1 MSYYWFNRQEL
12 LYKAKDRYHNCV
24 GREKAAEY
32 YLENRRALKEKTKNK
47 YKSLSEEKKEAKTK
61 YRKNR
66 YRNMKEMQAK
76 ILIFCIV

>member
-12 LYKAKDRYHNCV
+12 LLKAKDRYHNCV

-47 YKSLSEEKKEAKTK
+47 
-61 YRKNR
+61 
-66 YRNMKEMQAK
+66 
-76 ILIFCIV
+76 